1 MLLLLQSKR
10 SNAIL
15 PLSVKPLTEISM
27 RYDDRVTSVELNDT
41 NELLALLNEEDAK
54 MEKWIADVVETA
66 TAVYDPAPE
75 YLDQDWL
82 DKGNY

>member
-1 MLLLLQSKR
+1 
-10 SNAIL
+10 
-15 PLSVKPLTEISM
+15 M

-75 YLDQDWL
+75 YLDQDWC

>member
-1 MLLLLQSKR
+1 M
-10 SNAIL
+10 
-15 PLSVKPLTEISM
+15 
-27 RYDDRVTSVELNDT
+27 
-41 NELLALLNEEDAK
+41 
-54 MEKWIADVVETA
+54 MEAEAAEMQNWIADVVETA